1 MVLHEGGVADT
12 KVWFPNWF
20 LILSVKKAWRQLLDG
35 RDRSDFWVPGE
46 KKRDIGKEQGLF
58 SQALEGET

>member
-1 MVLHEGGVADT
+1 
-12 KVWFPNWF
+12 
-20 LILSVKKAWRQLLDG
+20 LIVSVKKAWRQLLDG

>member
-20 LILSVKKAWRQLLDG
+20 LILSIKKAWRQLLDG
-35 RDRSDFWVPGE
+35 RYRWDLWVP
-46 KKRDIGKEQGLF
+46 IGKGRCREREELF
-58 SQALEGET
+58 GQAL